1 MIDPANDVVVV
12 GMIQR
17 MLAPGM
23 RGYEQLSRA
32 LTCQALVDP
41 NR

>member
-1 MIDPANDVVVV
+1 MVDPANDVVFM

-23 RGYEQLSRA
+23 RDYEQLSRD

-41 NR
+41 RK

>member
-1 MIDPANDVVVV
+1 MIDPANDVVFV

-23 RGYEQLSRA
+23 RDCEQLPRA
-32 LTCQALVDP
+32 LTCQALVNP
-41 NR
+41 SR